1 MPANDENSLGENSS
15 KTIEQIRSVLRDEAA
30 AIEHVAQRLD
40 HRVDTA
46 VDLLHKCT
54 GRIIVTGM
62 GKMGC
67 IARKAAATFSS
78 TGAPANFLHAAEA
91 AHGDFGI
98 ITEHDVVVALSY
110 SGQTAEILGVLS
122 FVQRQNV
129 SIIGLTGNTNS
140 ELARHATVALD
151 IAVPDEADPI
161 SMAPTN
167 SSTATLA
174 LCDAL
179 AIALMQ
185 RRGFTR
191 EQFAIFHP
199 GGSLG
204 RKLLVKTAEVMTSG
218 DEIPTVIASESIK
231 QAIVKISQKRL
242 GAVIVVNDSSE
253 VLGILT
259 DGDLRRVFEHQE
271 NPLAD
276 PVAEHMTAPPV
287 TAKAESLAAE
297 ALRIMEEKQITVL
310 PVVDQQNKLAG
321 IVHLHDLIRG
331 GLA

>member
-1 MPANDENSLGENSS
+1 MPSENRSQAE
-15 KTIEQIRSVLRDEAA
+15 TIEQIRSVLRDEAA
-30 AIEHVAQRLD
+30 AIEYVSQRLD
-40 HRVDTA
+40 ERVAEA
-46 VDLLHKCT
+46 VELLLNCS

-78 TGAPANFLHAAEA
+78 TGTPANFLHAAEA

-98 ITEHDVVVALSY
+98 VTEQDVVVALSY

-122 FVQRQNV
+122 FVRRQNV
-129 SIIGLTGNTNS
+129 PIIGLTGNSNS
-140 ELARHATVALD
+140 ELSRHATVAID

-161 SMAPTN
+161 SLAPTN
-167 SSTATLA
+167 SSTAALA

-185 RRGFTR
+185 RRGFTS

-204 RKLLVKTAEVMTSG
+204 RKLLVKTSEVMKSD
-218 DEIPTVIASESIK
+218 DEIPTAETSATIK
-231 QAIVKISQKRL
+231 QAIVTISQKRL
-242 GAVIVVNDSSE
+242 GAVVVVNE
-253 VLGILT
+253 TKNVLGILT

-276 PVAEHMTAPPV
+276 LVTEHMTRDPM
-287 TAKAESLAAE
+287 TTGSDSLAVE

-310 PVVDQQNKLAG
+310 PVVD
-321 IVHLHDLIRG
+321 
-331 GLA
+331 

>member
-1 MPANDENSLGENSS
+1 MPANNESS
-15 KTIEQIRSVLRDEAA
+15 SETIKQIRAVLRDEAA
-30 AIEHVAQRLD
+30 AIEYVSQRLD
-40 HRVDTA
+40 QRVDVA
-46 VDLLHKCT
+46 VDLLLNCS

-78 TGAPANFLHAAEA
+78 TGTPANFLHAAEA

-98 ITEHDVVVALSY
+98 VTEQDVVIALSY
-110 SGQTAEILGVLS
+110 SGQTSEILGILS

-129 SIIGLTGNTNS
+129 PIIGLTGNAKS
-140 ELARHATVALD
+140 ELAQRATVAID

-161 SMAPTN
+161 SLAPTN
-167 SSTATLA
+167 SSTAALA

-185 RRGFTR
+185 RRGFTS

-204 RKLLVKTAEVMTSG
+204 RKLLVKTDEVMKSG
-218 DEIPTVIASESIK
+218 DEIPTATAASTIK
-231 QAIVKISQKRL
+231 QAIVTISQKRL
-242 GAVIVVNDSSE
+242 GAVVVVSDTNS

-259 DGDLRRVFEHQE
+259 DGDLRRVFEHHE

-276 PVAEHMTAPPV
+276 PITEHMTKNPI
-287 TAKAESLAAE
+287 TADSDSLAAE
-297 ALRIMEEKQITVL
+297 VLRIMEEKQITAL
-310 PVVDQQNKLAG
+310 PVVDENKKLAG
-321 IVHLHDLIRG
+321 VVHLHDLIRI
-331 GLA
+331 GLV

>member
-1 MPANDENSLGENSS
+1 MPSENRSQAE
-15 KTIEQIRSVLRDEAA
+15 TIEQIRSVLRDEAA
-30 AIEHVAQRLD
+30 AIEYVSQRLD
-40 HRVDTA
+40 ERVAEA
-46 VDLLHKCT
+46 VELLLNCS

-78 TGAPANFLHAAEA
+78 TGTPANFLHAAEA

-98 ITEHDVVVALSY
+98 VTEQDVVVALSY

-122 FVQRQNV
+122 FVRRQNV
-129 SIIGLTGNTNS
+129 PIIGLTGNSNS
-140 ELARHATVALD
+140 ELSRHATVAID

-161 SMAPTN
+161 SLAPTN
-167 SSTATLA
+167 SSTAALA

-185 RRGFTR
+185 RRGFTS

-204 RKLLVKTAEVMTSG
+204 RNLLVKTSEVMKSD
-218 DEIPTVIASESIK
+218 DEIPTAETSATIK
-231 QAIVKISQKRL
+231 QAIVTISQKRL
-242 GAVIVVNDSSE
+242 GAVVVVNE
-253 VLGILT
+253 TKNVLGILT

-276 PVAEHMTAPPV
+276 LVTEHMTRDPM
-287 TAKAESLAAE
+287 TTGSDSLAAE

-310 PVVDQQNKLAG
+310 PVVDESKRLVG
-321 IVHLHDLIRG
+321 VVHLHDLIRG

>member
-1 MPANDENSLGENSS
+1 MPSENRSQAE
-15 KTIEQIRSVLRDEAA
+15 TIEQIRSVLRDEAA
-30 AIEHVAQRLD
+30 AIEYVSQRLD
-40 HRVDTA
+40 ERVAEA
-46 VDLLHKCT
+46 VELLLNCS

-78 TGAPANFLHAAEA
+78 TGTPANFLHAAEA

-98 ITEHDVVVALSY
+98 VTEQDVVVALSY

-122 FVQRQNV
+122 FVRRQNV
-129 SIIGLTGNTNS
+129 PIIGLTGNSNS
-140 ELARHATVALD
+140 ELSRHATVAID

-161 SMAPTN
+161 SLAPTN
-167 SSTATLA
+167 SSTAALA

-185 RRGFTR
+185 RRGFTS

-204 RKLLVKTAEVMTSG
+204 RKLLVKTSEVMKSD
-218 DEIPTVIASESIK
+218 DEIPTAETSATIK
-231 QAIVKISQKRL
+231 QAIVTISQKRL
-242 GAVIVVNDSSE
+242 GAVVVVNE
-253 VLGILT
+253 TKNVLGILT

-276 PVAEHMTAPPV
+276 LVTEHMTRDPM
-287 TAKAESLAAE
+287 TTGSDSLAAE

-310 PVVDQQNKLAG
+310 PVVDESKRLVG
-321 IVHLHDLIRG
+321 VVHLHDLIRG

>member
-1 MPANDENSLGENSS
+1 MPSENRSQAE
-15 KTIEQIRSVLRDEAA
+15 TIEQIRSVLRDEAA
-30 AIEHVAQRLD
+30 AIEYVSQRLD
-40 HRVDTA
+40 ERVAEA
-46 VDLLHKCT
+46 VELLLNCS

-78 TGAPANFLHAAEA
+78 TGTPANFLHAAEA

-98 ITEHDVVVALSY
+98 VTEQDVVVALSY

-122 FVQRQNV
+122 FVRRQNV
-129 SIIGLTGNTNS
+129 PIIGLTGNSNS
-140 ELARHATVALD
+140 ELSRHATVAID

-161 SMAPTN
+161 SLAPTN
-167 SSTATLA
+167 SSTAALA

-185 RRGFTR
+185 RRGFTS

-204 RKLLVKTAEVMTSG
+204 RKLLVKTSEVMKSD
-218 DEIPTVIASESIK
+218 DEIPTAETSATIK
-231 QAIVKISQKRL
+231 QAIVTISQKRL
-242 GAVIVVNDSSE
+242 GAVVVVNE
-253 VLGILT
+253 TKNVLGILT

-276 PVAEHMTAPPV
+276 LVTEHMTRDP
-287 TAKAESLAAE
+287 
-297 ALRIMEEKQITVL
+297 MTVSYTHLTL
-310 PVVDQQNKLAG
+310 PTICSV
-321 IVHLHDLIRG
+321 
-331 GLA
+331 